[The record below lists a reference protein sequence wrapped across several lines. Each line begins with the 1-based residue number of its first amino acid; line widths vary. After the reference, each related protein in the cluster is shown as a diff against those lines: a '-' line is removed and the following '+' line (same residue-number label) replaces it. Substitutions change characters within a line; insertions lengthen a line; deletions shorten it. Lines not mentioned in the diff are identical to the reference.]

1 MRTQAL
7 KLPFALDRR
16 TGEAKRQV
24 KKRRTLVAF
33 GAVVFVGLAV
43 GLTLALRS
51 QGGGP
56 TGGPLTGHFATA
68 RYAQWG
74 FSLRYPRTWTRVDWC
89 WAGASITSPI
99 GLLTNAEPAPT
110 CPGPTVQGGSSFPPP
125 EQLGS
130 NVVSVFLAN
139 GGVLPGEKLRWN
151 ARVGGKPAHV
161 ARPYYRANVSP
172 SMVTCPAG
180 VRREYRIVNIAA
192 ALGVVGATICGP
204 NLAAGNAAV
213 DRILASIRFKR

>member
-1 MRTQAL
+1 MRTLAL
-7 KLPFALDRR
+7 KVPFALDPRM
-16 TGEAKRQV
+16 GKAKRRA
-24 KKRRTLVAF
+24 KKRSTLAAF
-33 GAVVFVGLAV
+33 GAVLLVGLAA

-56 TGGPLTGHFATA
+56 TGGPLTGHLATA
-68 RYAQWG
+68 RYSQWG
-74 FSLRYPRTWTRVDWC
+74 FSLRYPSAWTRVDWC

-110 CPGPTVQGGSSFPPP
+110 CPGPTVQGGVSFPPP
-125 EQLGS
+125 EHLGS

-161 ARPYYRANVSP
+161 ARPYYSP
-172 SMVTCPAG
+172 SMITCPAG
-180 VRREYRIVNIAA
+180 VRREYRVVNIAA
-192 ALGVVGATICGP
+192 ALGMVGATICGP
-204 NLAAGNAAV
+204 NIAAGNAAF